1 MTTEPVN
8 GHARRIA
15 PAQPNGIPVNA
26 FNPLLR
32 SLISWD
38 LVKRQED
45 GEGGFRWV
53 LIEDAQRR
61 LEELAPGPPQPAA
74 TLAYLDHWCAD
85 CRQQRLT
92 HLRGARYLCAECE
105 QLEEAAKMSPQ
116 PAQVET
122 HNARA
127 IIGRRLTPKR
137 A

>member
-8 GHARRIA
+8 GHTRRIA
-15 PAQPNGIPVNA
+15 PAQTNGIPVDA

-32 SLISWD
+32 SLISWE
-38 LVKRQED
+38 LVTRQDD

-61 LEELAPGPPQPAA
+61 LEKLAPGPAQSAA
-74 TLAYLDHWCAD
+74 TLAYLDHWCAN

-92 HLRGARYLCAECE
+92 HLREGRYLCVECE
-105 QLEEAAKMSPQ
+105 RIEAAPKTSPQ
-116 PAQVET
+116 PAQVHS
-122 HNARA
+122 HNAREL
-127 IIGRRLTPKR
+127 ISRHLTPRR